1 LLAGNQQ
8 SVVAVVD
15 DDPRVR
21 ESLQDLLASAGI
33 ETRLF
38 QSAEEILQN
47 NGLETAG
54 CLITDVRMS
63 GIDGSELHRLALAE
77 FPNLPIIFI
86 TAHHDEKI
94 HQKALSMGAF
104 AFLHK
109 PFDGEKLLSAVGAA
123 LLHKNVGGKGASYS
137 SSDPGANE

>member
-1 LLAGNQQ
+1 MLAGNQQ

-38 QSAEEILQN
+38 QSGEEMLEN
-47 NGLETAG
+47 KGLEAAS
-54 CLITDVRMS
+54 CLITDVRMP
-63 GIDGSELHRLALAE
+63 GMDGCELHRMAIAE
-77 FPNLPIIFI
+77 FPDLPIIFV
-86 TAHHDEKI
+86 TAHHDDKTR
-94 HQKALSMGAF
+94 QQALGMGAF

-109 PFDGEKLLSAVGAA
+109 PFDGEKLLSAVDAA
-123 LLHKNVGGKGASYS
+123 LQYIKNIDGKSPISLDRDADS
-137 SSDPGANE
+137 